1 MVCLKLLIS
10 IGNFFCLL
18 ILHPYLDG
26 CLAPVNKFQWVPRD
40 PGTHGTLSNKAHVR
54 KSQLYSLC
62 IKYFF
67 PFRGFVQ
74 LKAESNEV
82 SDWPEPL
89 KDKVFVTQVFPNEFE
104 EGDDSGL

>member
-1 MVCLKLLIS
+1 MYQI
-10 IGNFFCLL
+10 F
-18 ILHPYLDG
+18 
-26 CLAPVNKFQWVPRD
+26 
-40 PGTHGTLSNKAHVR
+40 
-54 KSQLYSLC
+54 
-62 IKYFF
+62 FF